1 MNPLNQSHANSF
13 NSALAQ
19 SYPNI
24 FPNMA
29 TLDLQA
35 MIAKMNAATSSNSE
49 AQLHPRRK
57 EVDLP
62 GSSVPAVLAQVI
74 NCSSSPSSEI
84 QQVPQMAPN
93 PSFPPVIC
101 NICGAFCRRP
111 HDPVFKTPILKEQQA
126 TENDLFMKKISIKSG
141 SNPEIQVFLNIKQV
155 TASFLK
161 DVLRW
166 PKSIEMFEVLE
177 EDQKL
182 ELVHSQWIRILIITI
197 CENGAHLLDL
207 REELSSIAHTFHQ
220 MFLNPQEIFWAKA
233 CLLFMM
239 TTNEG
244 EYAYPLDLND
254 ALQNLHRET
263 LAFDSSS
270 VRFGVI
276 TMFLGSVAHLNMGA
290 IQNMFESKVKKLLSL
305 CL

>member
-1 MNPLNQSHANSF
+1 MTS
-13 NSALAQ
+13 
-19 SYPNI
+19 
-24 FPNMA
+24 
-29 TLDLQA
+29 
-35 MIAKMNAATSSNSE
+35 ATSSNS
-49 AQLHPRRK
+49 AVQLNPRLK
-57 EVDLP
+57 EVDLQ
-62 GSSVPAVLAQVI
+62 GSSIQDVLVQRT
-74 NCSSSPSSEI
+74 CSGSSSSEV
-84 QQVPQMAPN
+84 QQAPQTVPTQF
-93 PSFPPVIC
+93 FPPVIC

-111 HDPVFKTPILKEQQA
+111 HDPVFKTPILKVQQA
-126 TENDLFMKKISIKSG
+126 TENDLFMKKISIISG
-141 SNPEIQVFLNIKQV
+141 SNPEIQFLNIKQV
-155 TASFLK
+155 TASFIK

-166 PKSIEMFEVLE
+166 PKGIEMFDVLE

-207 REELSSIAHTFHQ
+207 HEELSNIAHTFHQ

-244 EYAYPLDLND
+244 KYAYLLDLND

-263 LAFDSSS
+263 LAFDPSS

-276 TMFLGSVAHLNMGA
+276 TMFLGSVAHLSMGA
-290 IQNMFESKVKKLLSL
+290 IQNMFESNVKKLLSL